1 MQQKIELPNGAKI
14 PARQYIQEVVA
25 PHIPS
30 NGRFVLQNKAEISA
44 KQYIEE
50 YILGEGQQ
58 KYKGDISKLLSE
70 NTRANAG
77 TITLKGK
84 QVNVIDIVDSLNP
97 ALVQKEVSLPNGV
110 QISAKQYIQEVVAPH
125 IPSSGKFIL
134 KSNDREISATQFIE
148 EAVMFAGQENY
159 NGDINALLDALT
171 VANGG
176 TVEVKEPKKTLRGQA
191 LKQEMCSS
199 TKNARRTRIFRT

>member
-1 MQQKIELPNGAKI
+1 M
-14 PARQYIQEVVA
+14 
-25 PHIPS
+25 
-30 NGRFVLQNKAEISA
+30 QNKAEISA

-97 ALVQKEVSLPNGV
+97 ALVQKKYHYLMEFKYL
-110 QISAKQYIQEVVAPH
+110 Q
-125 IPSSGKFIL
+125 
-134 KSNDREISATQFIE
+134 SNIF
-148 EAVMFAGQENY
+148 
-159 NGDINALLDALT
+159 
-171 VANGG
+171 
-176 TVEVKEPKKTLRGQA
+176 KK
-191 LKQEMCSS
+191 
-199 TKNARRTRIFRT
+199 